1 MTKFELAL
9 TKRGFQSVQE
19 LNTRITL
26 VRPDGLRVHLDKI
39 KKDHPDKKLLLM
51 LNRIRLTAKPEEV
64 IMAVGMVRGIQIA
77 RNYANSWN
85 KDNSENIVNTMKS
98 LLSGKK
104 QLRRAI

>member
-1 MTKFELAL
+1 LTKFEAAL
-9 TKRGFQSVQE
+9 TKKGFTSVQE

-39 KKDHPDKKLLLM
+39 KRDNPDKKLLLM

-85 KDNSENIVNTMKS
+85 RDNTENIVNIMKS
-98 LLSGKK
+98 LLIEKK
-104 QLRRAI
+104 RIARV